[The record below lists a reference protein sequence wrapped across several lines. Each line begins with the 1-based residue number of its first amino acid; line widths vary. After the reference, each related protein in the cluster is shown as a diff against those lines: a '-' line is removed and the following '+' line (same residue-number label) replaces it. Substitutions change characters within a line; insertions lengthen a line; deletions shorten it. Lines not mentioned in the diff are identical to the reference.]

1 MRAAVRYNPAAVRA
15 LANRAG
21 VLLLLSVCASPPLV
35 AQGDPGTLEAIL
47 RRAGDRVELFF
58 ARAQSLVC
66 QEVVRL
72 QPLAF
77 GLSADGVGRTIESE
91 LRVSWDPGTGDG
103 GAVEART
110 IRAVVKVNGRDPRK
124 NDHNNCTTPEQQDT
138 ETQPLSMLL
147 ASQRGDYTWK
157 LVSPGDVDG
166 RPAIRIDYRMKSK
179 TEVEVHEVEGK
190 PDCISFDIQGGM
202 HGRVWLD
209 AETYDVLRLDQ
220 SLDGPTEIPMPK
232 SVARRSRGVDRW
244 TADRMDTTIRFKR
257 VSFEDPSETLVLPVS
272 SSSLQIIYGA
282 GMPRLRMHT
291 TYERYKRFLTG
302 GRIVP

>member
-1 MRAAVRYNPAAVRA
+1 
-15 LANRAG
+15 
-21 VLLLLSVCASPPLV
+21 VLLLLSVGASPPLA
-35 AQGDPGTLEAIL
+35 AQGDTGTLEEIL
-47 RRAGDRVELFF
+47 RRAGDRVEQFF

-72 QPLAF
+72 QPLAY
-77 GLSADGVGRTIESE
+77 GLNADGFGRTVESE

-110 IRAVVKVNGRDPRK
+110 LRAVVKVNGRDPRT
-124 NDHNNCTTPEQQDT
+124 NDRNNCTTPEQQDT

-147 ASQRGDYTWK
+147 ASQRGDYAWT
-157 LVSPGDVDG
+157 LATPGDVDG
-166 RPAIRIDYRMKSK
+166 RRALRIDYRMKAK
-179 TEVEVHEVEGK
+179 TAVEVHEVEGK
-190 PDCISFDIQGGM
+190 PDCISFDIKGGM

-232 SVARRSRGVDRW
+232 AVTRRAGGVDRW
-244 TADRMDTTIRFKR
+244 TADRMDTSIRFKR
-257 VSFEDPSETLVLPVS
+257 VSFADPSETLVLPVS
-272 SSSLQIIYGA
+272 SSALQIIRGA
-282 GMPRLRMHT
+282 GTPRLRTTT
-291 TYERYKRFLTG
+291 TYAHYKRFLTG